1 MNGILSK
8 YIIKEVSIPLV
19 LTLVVLTATLLMG
32 KVIRIIEVAVNNNI
46 GAGFAVDFIIYAIPT
61 VLSYIVPSAFLIAL
75 LITTTR
81 FSSDNEII
89 AMKSSGLDL
98 YQYLKPIALLAVVVF
113 IFSASLT
120 TYLSPRGNIK
130 IKELLFN
137 VAQEKTLSGLEE
149 RKFYSQFEDTILYIE
164 SIDKDSGQLEGIFI
178 EKQADDKNV
187 ILIFAKSG
195 YLTSSKETLSIV
207 LTMTDGQ
214 IFKSGENKDSTSHTI
229 EFENY
234 DINLEFNEGRST
246 ATFRKASR
254 DLYNSEL
261 KAKINYYKESQST
274 NTKWRKLTID
284 YHERFAQPAAVFAF
298 ALLGITLGIQKVR
311 STRLTGFSL
320 ALVILILFYSISKF
334 FENIGDNGILSPALA
349 AWAPTL
355 TLFIMGLI
363 LFVLAR
369 KEKTFDLKELYNNLK
384 EYILEKLNR

>member
-1 MNGILSK
+1 MNGILTK
-8 YIIKEVSIPLV
+8 YIIKEVTVPFI
-19 LTLVVLTATLLMG
+19 LTLTVLTATLLMG
-32 KVIRIIEVAVNNNI
+32 KVIRIIEIAVNNNI
-46 GAGFAVDFIIYAIPT
+46 GAGFAFDFIIYAVPT

-98 YQYLKPIALLAVVVF
+98 YQYLKPVALLAVVVF

-149 RKFYSQFEDTILYIE
+149 RTFYSQFEDTILYIE
-164 SIDKDSGQLEGIFI
+164 SIDKDTGLLRGIFI
-178 EKQADDKNV
+178 EKKADEKNK

-195 YLTSSKETLSIV
+195 HLTSSKETLSIV
-207 LTMTDGQ
+207 LTMDNGQ
-214 IFKSGENKDSTSHTI
+214 IFKSSVEDDDTSHTI
-229 EFENY
+229 EFESY
-234 DINLEFNEGRST
+234 DINLEFNESRTST
-246 ATFRKASR
+246 TYRKASR

-261 KAKINYYKESQST
+261 KAKIDYFKESQST

-334 FENIGDNGILSPALA
+334 FENIGDNAVISPAAA
-349 AWAPTL
+349 AWAPTI
-355 TLFIMGLI
+355 TIFILGLI
-363 LFVLAR
+363 LFILAR
-369 KEKTFDLKELYNNLK
+369 KEKTINLTGLYGNLRDF
-384 EYILEKLNR
+384 ILEKLTR